1 MAGTAW
7 GIAESSPNVRASD
20 WNNTT
25 LAMNPSATSITART
39 DALVNSIDDRLHGW
53 TSSDAS
59 VRFVNSCP
67 MTCAPSASDP
77 AMYANMPS
85 GNSECIPVP
94 RSPVSAPMVKAAAA
108 HTGSSARN
116 SFDASAVSGPFMP
129 SHHAVEGSSRKSPRG
144 SSRGARA
151 PRRRRA

>member
-1 MAGTAW
+1 MAVSVGYR
-7 GIAESSPNVRASD
+7 GKLPIPCASD

-25 LAMNPSATSITART
+25 LAMNPSAISITART

-77 AMYANMPS
+77 AMYA
-85 GNSECIPVP
+85 E
-94 RSPVSAPMVKAAAA
+94 
-108 HTGSSARN
+108 
-116 SFDASAVSGPFMP
+116 
-129 SHHAVEGSSRKSPRG
+129 HAQRE
-144 SSRGARA
+144 
-151 PRRRRA
+151 